1 MIKGYVHWRGQL
13 AFVVSFLQMILAGGE
28 ESRVCGKLKNSKNYA
43 FHVFNKIW
51 YISGCP
57 DEKKHLTWPS
67 DPVRKISTLDLIK
80 SSQTFIVDTTVLW
93 SQVAFSSKISNFHHI
108 QTSGRMD
115 RPTKKWGNLKC
126 PWQGSPTWNEEEW
139 WWMEA
144 LKATFPA
151 APLSRDLH
159 FVKSHATVRIR
170 MIKWPTSKK
179 QKETFILS
187 HFLMQ
192 DISKADALNG
202 RTINTF
208 KMFFFIFLLCF
219 PMQDIS

>member
-1 MIKGYVHWRGQL
+1 MIKGYVQVQHWSGQLSSSLCCLVPTNDTCWRGRGQG
-13 AFVVSFLQMILAGGE
+13 VSENLYFTFL
-28 ESRVCGKLKNSKNYA
+28 
-43 FHVFNKIW
+43 
-51 YISGCP
+51 SGFGIFL
-57 DEKKHLTWPS
+57 DFLMRKTTWP
-67 DPVRKISTLDLIK
+67 DHLIQWEIFPHWIWSK

-93 SQVAFSSKISNFHHI
+93 SQVAFNSKISNFHHI

-126 PWQGSPTWNEEEW
+126 PWQSLPTWNEEEW

-159 FVKSHATVRIR
+159 FVKSHAMVRIR

-202 RTINTF
+202 RTKNTF